1 MNRSSRQA
9 FASTPVGIVVIIAAA
24 LVLLALISRVP
35 MVGRILPYAIAYT
48 IPLLVT
54 ALGGLYSERS
64 GVTNLGLEG
73 LMVVGYFAS
82 ALTIRF
88 AEQSLQAMAL
98 PIGLLVG
105 VLAGALFSMLHAFA
119 SINLKAD
126 QVISGTAINML
137 ASAITVY
144 LARTITGSGNVRIM
158 LGIIRRNIPGL
169 SQIPGIGTLFFT
181 QSYWSTW
188 VALAVWG
195 ASWFLLY
202 KTSFGLRLRACG
214 EHPHAVASAGVNV
227 YRMRY
232 FGVGMSGALAGLG
245 GSIILVTY
253 SGEFNG
259 TVAGLGF
266 LSIAALIFGQWKP
279 LGILGAT
286 FFFGTA
292 TTIANVSQ
300 VIPQL
305 GVIPPVL
312 FKVFPYVVT
321 LLALV
326 AFSKRSAAP
335 KAIGE
340 PF

>member
-1 MNRSSRQA
+1 MWN
-9 FASTPVGIVVIIAAA
+9 T
-24 LVLLALISRVP
+24 LVSIF
-35 MVGRILPYAIAYT
+35 PYAIAYT
-48 IPLLVT
+48 IPMLMT
-54 ALGGLYSERS
+54 SLGGLYSERS

-73 LMVVGYFAS
+73 LMLVGYFAS
-82 ALTIRF
+82 AITIKMTE
-88 AEQSLQAMAL
+88 ATLGVQAL
-98 PIGLLVG
+98 PVGILVG
-105 VLAGALFSMLHAFA
+105 VAAGAVFSILHAFA

-137 ASAITVY
+137 AAALTVY
-144 LARTITGSGNVRIM
+144 LARTISGSGNVRILM
-158 LGIIRRNIPGL
+158 GIVRKNIPVL
-169 SQIPGIGTLFFT
+169 SQIPIIGPLFFS
-181 QSYWSTW
+181 QSYWTTW
-188 VALAVWG
+188 LCLAIWG
-195 ASWFLLY
+195 LSWVLLY

-214 EHPHAVASAGVNV
+214 EHPSAVASAGVNV

-232 FGVGMSGALAGLG
+232 FGVIMSGALAGLG
-245 GSIILVTY
+245 GSVILITY

-286 FFFGTA
+286 FFFGIA

-300 VIPQL
+300 VIPSL
-305 GVIPPVL
+305 AVVPPVF
-312 FKVFPYVVT
+312 FKVFPYVAT

-326 AFSKRSAAP
+326 LFSKNSAAP
-335 KAIGE
+335 KASGE